1 MSKLVW
7 VNYRISEAEE
17 RESRRKM
24 ELLRQTLKRCA
35 ALRKLLSELEPVA
48 GENWAESL
56 ATYEQLINE
65 SRWNEFT
72 PDYNRLYDALPGV
85 VADLEKALS
94 EARAKRTRLELTAAT
109 LTALGASSEEQA
121 ILAKLGARTA
131 TLYADK
137 YEAAAGEVERMLRKR
152 LETPLTAAAAD
163 TPTAS
168 QLALAAELLALSGGS
183 TPMAIRL
190 PSPSE
195 PQQPSDA
202 ARINRL
208 VDQIAG
214 LDTSLASF
222 DDLLERLRELPD
234 AEKGRRAL
242 LIDSIELAAG
252 ERLHTARRKRE
263 VQELAGD
270 GLAWLSPYSSLS
282 ADEHRRKL
290 DAAATTGDPA
300 AVRTARDDAR
310 KWAEDEARRQ
320 DGARVRSALVAEL
333 QELGYEVNVQGHEWS
348 EGTRITAVRPNESNY
363 DVQLS
368 AVPGGQIQSKVR
380 AYDHAGRGA
389 GVNRRD
395 VEVEQSWCD
404 DLAKVNKLLAERGIR
419 AEVLREDGPGTAAQ
433 LPLPARHDRNID
445 APSRPTQL
453 ERKS

>member
-35 ALRKLLSELEPVA
+35 VLRKQLSELEPVA
-48 GENWAESL
+48 GENWVETL
-56 ATYEQLINE
+56 AKYEKLLDE

-72 PDYNRLYDALPGV
+72 PDYNRLYDTLPGV
-85 VADLEKALS
+85 EADLEKALS
-94 EARAKRTRLELTAAT
+94 ETRAKRTRLELTAAT
-109 LTALGASSEEQA
+109 LAALGASSEEKA

-152 LETPLTAAAAD
+152 LDTPLTTVAAD

-168 QLALAAELLALSGGS
+168 QLALAAELLALSGSS
-183 TPMAIRL
+183 TPMAIPL
-190 PSPSE
+190 PGPSE
-195 PQQPSDA
+195 PQQLSDA

-208 VDQIAG
+208 IEQIAG
-214 LDTSLASF
+214 LDASLASF
-222 DDLLERLRELPD
+222 DDLLERLRELSD
-234 AEKGRRAL
+234 AEPGRRAL

-252 ERLHTARRKRE
+252 ERLRMARRNRE

-290 DAAATTGDPA
+290 DAAATSGDPA

-320 DGARVRSALVAEL
+320 DGARIRSALVAEL

-348 EGTRITAVRPNESNY
+348 EGTRITAARPSEQNY

-380 AYDHAGRGA
+380 AYSHAGRSA

-404 DLAKVNKLLAERGIR
+404 DLAKVNKQLTERGIR

-433 LPLPARHDRNID
+433 LPLRARNERTGDE
-445 APSRPTQL
+445 PSRPIQM